1 MNNDFN
7 FTTDINSL
15 DAAALLVTLGFNL
28 KEVKCVN
35 HINLNSESHTP
46 RPISA
51 SWHFEKTSPYYP
63 DAGDIQKVLK
73 RYAFPYPGD
82 AAVNVYQLAKIAAHN
97 YQVLKSVILKG
108 EKLQQIEGPNYTVLK
123 NNNGESIETELIYGA
138 SCDTAS
144 IAIAAALGCKVSS
157 YCIANDRLYVNMLP
171 SNDGITLKMIEDM
184 KHDQAVANVL
194 NFNTLPV
201 LVAMFINRDALKK
214 EIYEQTKSVMITRG
228 DKIVMFNK
236 NASDSLKQKVLKF
249 INE

>member
-1 MNNDFN
+1 
-7 FTTDINSL
+7 
-15 DAAALLVTLGFNL
+15 
-28 KEVKCVN
+28 
-35 HINLNSESHTP
+35 
-46 RPISA
+46 
-51 SWHFEKTSPYYP
+51 
-63 DAGDIQKVLK
+63 
-73 RYAFPYPGD
+73 
-82 AAVNVYQLAKIAAHN
+82 
-97 YQVLKSVILKG
+97 
-108 EKLQQIEGPNYTVLK
+108 VLK
-123 NNNGESIETELIYGA
+123 NNNGESIETEMIYGA

-157 YCIANDRLYVNMLP
+157 YCIVNDRLYVNMLP

-236 NASDSLKQKVLKF
+236 NASDSLKQKALKF